1 MPTPFRPPSTRRP
14 PARKSGAAPA
24 DAAAQP
30 MSRHLNGLATAMR
43 LRMRA
48 GLLERGHDLRP
59 STAQVIPNLPPDGL
73 RMTDLAAR
81 LRLTLQRAGQLVGEL
96 EEVGYLE
103 RVPDPSDGRVKR
115 VTFTGRGR
123 TLIRDIEEITRET
136 TVLFAAKIG
145 GDRFRLL
152 CELLSELDVAV
163 NGVDA
168 PVRVVGVDYEDV
180 PR

>member
-1 MPTPFRPPSTRRP
+1 M
-14 PARKSGAAPA
+14 
-24 DAAAQP
+24 
-30 MSRHLNGLATAMR
+30 
-43 LRMRA
+43 LR
-48 GLLERGHDLRP
+48 
-59 STAQVIPNLPPDGL
+59 
-73 RMTDLAAR
+73 AR
-81 LRLTLQRAGQLVGEL
+81 LRTFLREAVLAQLGVLGQGLLGAPRHLLGRERGQGEPEQVLAGVPEL
-96 EEVGYLE
+96 LDDALAHLHGLE

-136 TVLFAAKIG
+136 TGLFAAKIG